1 MQQMTDDNSPAK
13 VEFLCADC
21 KDGKHGCAK
30 LWRGLGL
37 EIRCCCSCTA
47 SQGIAAVGGIR
58 IRDK

>member
-1 MQQMTDDNSPAK
+1 MQQATDDNNPAK
-13 VEFLCADC
+13 VEFLCGDC

-37 EIRCCCSCTA
+37 EIRCCCSCSALWGITA
-47 SQGIAAVGGIR
+47 AGGTR